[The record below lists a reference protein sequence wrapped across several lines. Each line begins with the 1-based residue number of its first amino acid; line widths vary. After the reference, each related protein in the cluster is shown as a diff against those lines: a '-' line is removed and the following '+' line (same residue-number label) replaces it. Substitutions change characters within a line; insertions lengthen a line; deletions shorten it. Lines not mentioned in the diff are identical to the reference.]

1 MRLSVLLVVLL
12 AAGAAS
18 AQAPAPEREPFPAA
32 PTPPPLVSAPEE
44 DEAQA
49 PPPAARA
56 EPSTAETPPAEGLL
70 VRDTPVRA
78 KLLTR
83 YERDEHL
90 VSRVS
95 MEVLGGAAGGLVGG
109 GLGFLA
115 GTALGAATVGCEFAS
130 CVISGLVGG
139 AVGVAMALPA
149 GTYFGAHLFQGR
161 GTYAAAMVG
170 SLLGWGV
177 AGVGLGVLSA
187 TTSVSET
194 VGYALLALPVLGA
207 SLAYEFSH
215 SARLS
220 QAQRPRPDAPRVV
233 PVAGFTTS
241 GARLGLTGSF

>member
-1 MRLSVLLVVLL
+1 MRLSVLLVVLM

-18 AQAPAPEREPFPAA
+18 AQAPSPEREPFPATL
-32 PTPPPLVSAPEE
+32 TPPPLVSAPED

-49 PPPAARA
+49 RAASA
-56 EPSTAETPPAEGLL
+56 ESSTAETPPAEGFL

-83 YERDEHL
+83 YERDEHFM
-90 VSRVS
+90 SRVG
-95 MEVLGGAAGGLVGG
+95 MEVLGGAAGGFVGG

-149 GTYFGAHLFQGR
+149 GTYFGAHLFEGQ
-161 GTYAAAMVG
+161 GTYAAALVG

-177 AGVGLGVLSA
+177 AGLGLGVLSA

-215 SARLS
+215 SAQLG
-220 QAQRPRPDAPRVV
+220 QGQRPRPDAPRVV